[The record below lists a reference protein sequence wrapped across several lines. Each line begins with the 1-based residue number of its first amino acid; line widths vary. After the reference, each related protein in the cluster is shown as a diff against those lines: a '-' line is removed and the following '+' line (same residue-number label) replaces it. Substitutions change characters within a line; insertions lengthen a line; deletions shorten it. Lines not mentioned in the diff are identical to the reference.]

1 MSLEIFKK
9 WCGDEKNLLIIP
21 GFCVSGTV
29 GAKVL
34 SGQRRL
40 EMEDGRILEV
50 KMQVKNMSFSAHADA
65 RGIMQMINTCQ
76 PKNVIL
82 VHGEASKM
90 TILKAQIIK
99 ELGIPCF
106 DPPNGQMLLVES
118 GWDIPVRLDP
128 LLIDQSREELERE
141 ADSLLHLLEH
151 QDEPFK
157 DEKSI
162 ETLAMTRSNPN
173 VQVKGE
179 IAWTLQ
185 DMDARLPPKLVPI
198 QKQ

>member
-9 WCGDEKNLLIIP
+9 WCGDERNLLIIP

-29 GAKVL
+29 GARVL

-76 PKNVIL
+76 PRNVVL

-90 TILKAQIIK
+90 TILKAQIAK

-106 DPPNGQMLLVES
+106 DPPNGQMLLVDS
-118 GWDIPVRLDP
+118 GWDVPVRLDP
-128 LLIDQSREELERE
+128 SLIERSREELERQAE
-141 ADSLLHLLEH
+141 SLLQN
-151 QDEPFK
+151 QDDPSEY
-157 DEKSI
+157 
-162 ETLAMTRSNPN
+162 ETLIEPVVATRSDPN
-173 VQVKGE
+173 VRAKGE
-179 IAWTLQ
+179 ITWTLQ
-185 DMDARLPPKLVPI
+185 DVNSRLPPKLAPMP
-198 QKQ
+198 K